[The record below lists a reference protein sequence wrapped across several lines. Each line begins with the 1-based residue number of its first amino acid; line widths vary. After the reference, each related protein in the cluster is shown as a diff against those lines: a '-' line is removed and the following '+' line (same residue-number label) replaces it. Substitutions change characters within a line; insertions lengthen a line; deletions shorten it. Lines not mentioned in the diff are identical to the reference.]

1 MKNITASLINM
12 YHICKRE
19 MWLHANGITME
30 HTSDAVS
37 EGKLIHE
44 TSYSQRADSFTEVEL
59 SVAYNSP
66 KGGDEEGNITLS
78 AVIDFYDAKAKV
90 VHETKKSASMESAH
104 EWQARFYI
112 YLLEKQGIEGVTAVL
127 EYPKLKEKKRVFLTE
142 DDKLYLE
149 KLFPEIQAIVSSDA
163 CPAKIEKKFCKS
175 CSYFDF
181 CYIDEEA

>member
-1 MKNITASLINM
+1 MHITATHIN
-12 YHICKRE
+12 YFHICRRKL
-19 MWLHANGITME
+19 WLFSNGITME

-59 SVAYNSP
+59 SVAYHSP

-78 AVIDFYDAKAKV
+78 AVIDFYDTKAKV

-112 YLLEKQGIEGVTAVL
+112 YLLEKQGVEGVTAVL

-142 DDKLYLE
+142 DNKLYLE